1 MSDGYSGSFK
11 DGQNM
16 MNNNTWARD
25 AKNPDSN
32 GEDYNWQHWASNKTE
47 AQYEIEQDWR
57 DKTGADSID
66 DYLAERGYTLSV
78 GSTYSA
84 TPKSDELTVTWNQVT
99 DCIKTYS
106 WKAMFAASD
115 DEFNSIISEMIEKAE
130 SYGLDDC
137 NAYEE
142 SEAALRKTAEEAALA
157 E

>member
-1 MSDGYSGSFK
+1 M
-11 DGQNM
+11 
-16 MNNNTWARD
+16 
-25 AKNPDSN
+25 
-32 GEDYNWQHWASNKTE
+32 
-47 AQYEIEQDWR
+47 
-57 DKTGADSID
+57 
-66 DYLAERGYTLSV
+66 

-106 WKAMFAASD
+106 WKAMFASSD
-115 DEFNSIISEMIEKAE
+115 DEFNSIISEMIEKAK

-142 SEAALRKTAEEAALA
+142 SETALRKTAEEAALA